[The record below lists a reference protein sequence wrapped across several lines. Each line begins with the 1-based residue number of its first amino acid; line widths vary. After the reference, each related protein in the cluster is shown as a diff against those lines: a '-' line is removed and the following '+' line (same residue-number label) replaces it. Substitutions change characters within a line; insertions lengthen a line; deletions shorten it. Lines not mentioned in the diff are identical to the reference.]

1 MSNKSDARDLGA
13 MFAPRS
19 VVVVGASRSPGRMG
33 YNITKKLL
41 TCGYNGEIFAVV
53 GVAVSE
59 EG

>member
-41 TCGYNGEIFAVV
+41 TCGYNGVDAVV
-53 GVAVSE
+53 SVAVSE